1 MKKTILQGAIIVVLF
16 GSAFFALSRIDWMKI
31 FKVQQV
37 TDQTEEKLGDL
48 FWDVFEKSGKEVKDV
63 HVVNAID
70 SIITNICEA
79 NDIDRKKLKPHV
91 LASDE
96 INAFALPNGHLV
108 INTALILESGHQDE
122 LAGVIAHELAH
133 IQLNHVMKKL
143 VKEIGLSVLISMTT
157 GSNGAETIKES
168 ARMLS
173 SSAFDRKMEKDAD
186 MKAVEYLVNAKV
198 NPEKFAEFLYK
209 FVEGEQEN
217 LALLTWIS
225 THPDSKSRAEY
236 IIEQSKQQTESYN
249 SIISDGLWKRLQER
263 VRP

>member
-16 GSAFFALSRIDWMKI
+16 VSAFLALSRIDWMRV
-31 FKVQQV
+31 FKVEQV

-48 FWDVFEKSGKEVKDV
+48 FWQVFEKSGKEVKDKD
-63 HVVNAID
+63 VVNAID
-70 SIITNICEA
+70 SIITKICET

>member
-1 MKKTILQGAIIVVLF
+1 MKNTILQGAIIVVLF
-16 GSAFFALSRIDWMKI
+16 VSAFFALSRIDWMKI
-31 FKVQQV
+31 FRVQQV

-48 FWDVFEKSGKEVKDV
+48 FWNVFEKSGKEVKDIQ
-63 HVVNAID
+63 VVNAID
-70 SIITNICEA
+70 SIITKICQA
-79 NDIDRKKLKPHV
+79 NEIDRNKLKPHV

-173 SSAFDRKMEKDAD
+173 SSAFDRKLEKDAD
-186 MKAVEYLVNAKV
+186 IKAVEYLFNAHV
-198 NPEKFAEFLYK
+198 NPVKFAEFLYK
-209 FVEGEQEN
+209 FAEGEQEN

-236 IIEQSKQQTESYN
+236 IIEQSKQREESYK
-249 SIISDGLWKRLQER
+249 SIITDGMWKRLQER
-263 VRP
+263 VKP

>member
-16 GSAFFALSRIDWMKI
+16 VSAFFALSRIDWMRV

-48 FWDVFEKSGKEVKDV
+48 FWKVFEKSGKEVKDRD
-63 HVVNAID
+63 VVNAID
-70 SIITNICEA
+70 SIISNICEA

-91 LASDE
+91 LSSEE

-133 IQLNHVMKKL
+133 IELNHVMKKL

-157 GSNGAETIKES
+157 GNKGAETIKES

-173 SSAFDRKMEKDAD
+173 SSAFDRKLEKDAD
-186 MKAVEYLVNAKV
+186 LKAVEYLVNTKV

-209 FVEGEQEN
+209 FADAEQDDHV
-217 LALLTWIS
+217 LSTWIS

-236 IIEQSKQQTESYN
+236 IIEQSKNKSASYKPILADVTWVSIKQQV
-249 SIISDGLWKRLQER
+249 K
-263 VRP
+263 P

>member
-16 GSAFFALSRIDWMKI
+16 VSAFFALSRIDWMKI

-48 FWDVFEKSGKEVKDV
+48 FWNVFEKSGKEVKDV
-63 HVVNAID
+63 YVVNAID
-70 SIITNICEA
+70 SIITKICQA

-108 INTALILESGHQDE
+108 INTALIFESDHQDE

-133 IQLNHVMKKL
+133 IELNHVMKKL

-157 GSNGAETIKES
+157 GSNGAETIKEA

-173 SSAFDRKMEKDAD
+173 SSAFDRKLEKDAD
-186 MKAVEYLVNAKV
+186 IKAVEYLVNAQV

-209 FVEGEQEN
+209 FAEGEQDN

-225 THPDSKSRAEY
+225 SHPDSKLRAEY
-236 IIEQSKQQTESYN
+236 IIEQSKKKSESYQF
-249 SIISDGLWKRLQER
+249 IISDVTWHRLKQQ
-263 VRP
+263 VKP